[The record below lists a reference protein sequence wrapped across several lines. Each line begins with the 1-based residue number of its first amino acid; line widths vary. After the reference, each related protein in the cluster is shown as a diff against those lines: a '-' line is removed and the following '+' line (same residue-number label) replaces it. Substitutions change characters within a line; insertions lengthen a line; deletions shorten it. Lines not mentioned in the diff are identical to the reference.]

1 MRGRRVE
8 WEVAYRASD
17 VGWMG
22 TVSHYSGWSVS
33 VSMTIPPKRAS
44 SA

>member
-1 MRGRRVE
+1 MRGRRVK
-8 WEVAYRASD
+8 WVVAYRASD

-33 VSMTIPPKRAS
+33 GAMTILPKRAS